1 MKASEYIKRI
11 QELIE
16 VVGDVEMIIERP
28 DGLYEEAQAETQ
40 NVVSGPI
47 VQEMEAKT
55 LWNPDYENGDQN
67 VRTFIR
73 VW

>member
-55 LWNPDYENGDQN
+55 LWN
-67 VRTFIR
+67 
-73 VW
+73 